1 MRDVRRDRKKQSK
14 LKNLILNNIYS
25 NLQYYIIVMIILII
39 GIACG
44 VIFINNINEEQKVEI
59 SKYISDFISSLKNN
73 YEINKA
79 ELLKNSLIE
88 NFKLTLGMWFIGST
102 VVGLPIVFGIV
113 LYRGFCIGYTVSS
126 AIAILGAQ
134 KGIIFALSSILL
146 QNIIIIP
153 VLLLLAVSG
162 IKLYKSIMKDKRKEN
177 IKLEIIRH
185 TVVSIIGL
193 IFLVLAT
200 IIEVYISSS
209 LLTMSLRFL

>member
-44 VIFINNINEEQKVEI
+44 VIFINNINEEQKAEI

-126 AIAILGAQ
+126 AIAILGVQ

>member
-44 VIFINNINEEQKVEI
+44 VIFINNINEEQKAEI

-177 IKLEIIRH
+177 IKIEIIRH

-209 LLTMSLRFL
+209 LLTMSLSFL

>member
-44 VIFINNINEEQKVEI
+44 VIFINNINEEQKAEI

-102 VVGLPIVFGIV
+102 VVGLPIVLGIV

-126 AIAILGAQ
+126 AIAILGTQ

-153 VLLLLAVSG
+153 VLLVLSVSG
-162 IKLYKSIMKDKRKEN
+162 IKLYKSIMKDKRREN

>member
-44 VIFINNINEEQKVEI
+44 VIFINNINEEQKAEI

-177 IKLEIIRH
+177 IKIEIIRH

>member
-44 VIFINNINEEQKVEI
+44 VIFINNINEEQKAEI

-153 VLLLLAVSG
+153 VILLLAVSG
-162 IKLYKSIMKDKRKEN
+162 IKLYKSIMKDKRREN

>member
-44 VIFINNINEEQKVEI
+44 VIFINNINEEQKAEI

-102 VVGLPIVFGIV
+102 VVGLPIVLGIV
-113 LYRGFCIGYTVSS
+113 LYRGFCIVYTVSS
-126 AIAILGAQ
+126 AIAILGTQ

-153 VLLLLAVSG
+153 VLLVLSVSG
-162 IKLYKSIMKDKRKEN
+162 IKLYKSIMKDKRREN

>member
-1 MRDVRRDRKKQSK
+1 MRDLRKNRNKQSK
-14 LKNLILNNIYS
+14 LKNVILNNIYS
-25 NLQYYIIVMIILII
+25 NLRYYIIVMTILII

-44 VIFINNINEEQKVEI
+44 VIFINNINEEQKIEI
-59 SKYISDFISSLKNN
+59 SKYINDFVASLKNN
-73 YEINKA
+73 CKIDNTKLLEI
-79 ELLKNSLIE
+79 SLIE
-88 NFKLTLGMWFIGST
+88 NFKLALGMWFIGST

-113 LYRGFCIGYTVSS
+113 LYRGFCIGYTVAS

-153 VLLLLAVSG
+153 VLLVLSVSG
-162 IKLYKSIMKDKRKEN
+162 IKLYKSIMKDKRREN
-177 IKLEIIRH
+177 IKLEVIRH

-193 IFLVLAT
+193 IFLILAS
-200 IIEVYISSS
+200 IVEVYISSG

>member
-1 MRDVRRDRKKQSK
+1 M
-14 LKNLILNNIYS
+14 
-25 NLQYYIIVMIILII
+25 I

-44 VIFINNINEEQKVEI
+44 VIFINNINEEQKAEI

-102 VVGLPIVFGIV
+102 VVGLPIVLGIV

-126 AIAILGAQ
+126 AIAILGTQ

-153 VLLLLAVSG
+153 VLLVLSVSG
-162 IKLYKSIMKDKRKEN
+162 IKLYKSIMKDKRREN

>member
-25 NLQYYIIVMIILII
+25 NLRYYLIVMIIFII

-59 SKYISDFISSLKNN
+59 SKYINDFISSLKNN
-73 YEINKA
+73 YEVNKV
-79 ELLKNSLIE
+79 ELLRNSIIE
-88 NFKLTLGMWFIGST
+88 NFKLALGMWFIGST
-102 VVGLPIVFGIV
+102 VVGLPIVLGIV

-153 VLLLLAVSG
+153 VILVLSVSG
-162 IKLYKSIMKDKRKEN
+162 IKLYKSIMKDKRREN
-177 IKLEIIRH
+177 IKLEVIRH

-193 IFLVLAT
+193 IFLFLAT

-209 LLTMSLRFL
+209 LLTMSLRFI

>member
-25 NLQYYIIVMIILII
+25 NLQYYIIVMIILIV

-44 VIFINNINEEQKVEI
+44 VIFINNINEEQKAEI

-102 VVGLPIVFGIV
+102 VVGLPIVLGIV

-153 VLLLLAVSG
+153 VLLVLSVSG

>member
-209 LLTMSLRFL
+209 LLTISLRFL

>member
-25 NLQYYIIVMIILII
+25 NLQYYIIVMIILIV

-44 VIFINNINEEQKVEI
+44 VIFINNINEEQKAEI

-102 VVGLPIVFGIV
+102 VVGIPIVLGIV

-153 VLLLLAVSG
+153 VLLVLSVSG

>member
-44 VIFINNINEEQKVEI
+44 VIFINNINEEQKAEI

-102 VVGLPIVFGIV
+102 VVGLPIVLGIV

-162 IKLYKSIMKDKRKEN
+162 IKLYKSIMKDKRREN

>member
-25 NLQYYIIVMIILII
+25 NLRYYIIVMIILII

-44 VIFINNINEEQKVEI
+44 VIFINNINEEQKAEI

-102 VVGLPIVFGIV
+102 VVGLPIVLGIV

-134 KGIIFALSSILL
+134 KGIIFTLSSILL

-153 VLLLLAVSG
+153 VLLVLSVSG
-162 IKLYKSIMKDKRKEN
+162 IKLYKSIMKDKRREN

>member
-44 VIFINNINEEQKVEI
+44 VIFINNINEEQKAEI

-153 VLLLLAVSG
+153 VLLVLSVSG

>member
-44 VIFINNINEEQKVEI
+44 VIFINNINEEQKAEI

>member
-44 VIFINNINEEQKVEI
+44 VIFINNINEEQKAEI

-102 VVGLPIVFGIV
+102 VVGLPIVLGIV

-126 AIAILGAQ
+126 AIAILGTQ

-153 VLLLLAVSG
+153 VLLVLSVSG
-162 IKLYKSIMKDKRKEN
+162 IKLYKSIMKDKRREN

-209 LLTMSLRFL
+209 LLTMSLKFL

>member
-44 VIFINNINEEQKVEI
+44 VIFINNINEEQKAEI

-102 VVGLPIVFGIV
+102 VVGLPIVLGIV

-126 AIAILGAQ
+126 AIAILGTQ

>member
-44 VIFINNINEEQKVEI
+44 VIFINNINEEQKAEI

-153 VLLLLAVSG
+153 VLLVLSVSG
-162 IKLYKSIMKDKRKEN
+162 IKLYKSIMKDKRREN